1 MKELP
6 TSLAEWYKNATP
18 IIEEV
23 KKLLDQPLSDN
34 LVEMENHLKEM
45 ATWQGNIAM
54 LFSEAQS
61 LVAFCRQAA
70 MMDKRAKGL
79 VAADRKIWI
88 DGETRNEVAIRD
100 LIEGFGK
107 ALKDKI
113 ILGECLLK
121 GSMGE
126 IARRQ

>member
-1 MKELP
+1 MNQPKDL
-6 TSLAEWYKNATP
+6 TEWYQIAEP
-18 IIEEV
+18 IILTV
-23 KKLLDQPLSDN
+23 KTLLEDTLSDAPVA
-34 LVEMENHLKEM
+34 LENQLREM
-45 ATWQGNIAM
+45 ATLQGNMAT

-61 LVAFCRQAA
+61 LTSYARQAA

-79 VAADRKIWI
+79 TAVEKRIWI
-88 DGETRNEVAIRD
+88 EGETRSEVAVRD
-100 LIEGFGK
+100 LVEGLGK

-121 GSMGE
+121 GSLGE